1 MSHAPRRFTVRARLF
16 GMAGVLILILLAA
29 VGMGLGS
36 QVRLGDTYQRA
47 LDQQA
52 LVLKAQDEARSAQV
66 AFKIQVQEWK
76 NMLIRGGDAQA
87 MAKHRAGFD
96 HEEQQVKTHLLQARA
111 AMAQLGL
118 ETSRIETALRTQA
131 ELGVKYREALT
142 RFVASRPDGGLVVDK
157 LVRGIDRAP
166 TQAIDAIVD
175 QIGAAAT
182 KLSAQTHQD
191 AQARLRQ
198 ALGAQG
204 FIALGGGLLAMV
216 VALAVIR
223 HLHASLDGLRGGF
236 SRLEQGDLTE
246 SLARTGED
254 EIGDCVAA
262 FNGMNLRF
270 RGVLGDIKQVSL
282 QAAAQSAS
290 LAEAV
295 QAMDGATGAV
305 AKNTEQLHA
314 FIERVAATVTEL
326 AASIEQVSGQTETSQ
341 RQTEQAVAATD
352 LGESSGTATAS
363 AMAEIRTATEHMVKA
378 VQVIQDIARQTNL
391 LSLNAAIEAAKAGAQ
406 GKGFAVVAEE
416 VRKLAER
423 SSAAAKEI
431 SLLIGRSNEAV
442 HGGVATVTATVD
454 ALQDI
459 RQQIAALSAI
469 AREIGAASG
478 EQSTAS
484 GEVARQ
490 VESAAQEVS
499 RTAAST
505 TQLAAGLRQVS
516 GTTVELKAISAHLA
530 QAMSGFKI

>member
-1 MSHAPRRFTVRARLF
+1 
-16 GMAGVLILILLAA
+16 MAGVLVLILLAA
-29 VGMGLGS
+29 VGMGLAA
-36 QVRLGDTYQRA
+36 QVRLGETYQRA

-52 LVLKAQDEARSAQV
+52 LVLKAQDEARSAQL
-66 AFKIQVQEWK
+66 AFKVQVQEWK

-96 HEEQQVKTHLLQARA
+96 KEEQQVKTHLGQART

-118 ETSRIETALRTQA
+118 ETGRVETALHTQA

-142 RFVASRPDGGLVVDK
+142 RFVPSRPDGGLVVDK

-182 KLSAQTHQD
+182 RISATTHEE
-191 AQARLRQ
+191 ARTMLRQ
-198 ALGAQG
+198 ALGVQG
-204 FIALGGGLLAMV
+204 FIALGGGLLAML

-223 HLHASLDGLRGGF
+223 HLHASLEGLKAGF
-236 SRLEQGDLTE
+236 SRLEQGDLTV
-246 SLARTGED
+246 SLPPSGQD

-270 RGVLGDIKQVSL
+270 RSVLGDIKQVSL
-282 QAAAQSAS
+282 QAARQSAS

-295 QAMDGATGAV
+295 KAMDGSTAEV
-305 AKNTEQLHA
+305 AENTERLKA
-314 FIERVAATVTEL
+314 FIERVAATVMEL
-326 AASIEQVSGQTETSQ
+326 AASIEQVSGQTESSQ

-352 LGESSGTATAS
+352 LGEASGTATAS
-363 AMAEIRTATEHMVKA
+363 AMTEIRAATEHMVKA

-431 SLLIGRSNEAV
+431 STLIGRSNEAV
-442 HGGVATVTATVD
+442 HGGVETVTATVD
-454 ALQDI
+454 ALLDI
-459 RQQIAALSAI
+459 RRQFAALSAV
-469 AREIGAASG
+469 AQEIGSASS

-505 TQLAAGLRQVS
+505 AQLATGLGQVS
-516 GTTVELKAISAHLA
+516 ATMMELKAISSRLA
-530 QAMSGFKI
+530 GAMAGFKI